1 MIIGSK
7 YLFSVSLAPHQQTSK
22 PYWTVCSW
30 NYRCHFILKWITGCY
45 LAQHLPTRGP
55 AAALTQAVDEPEEW
69 EHGNGGGPGEG
80 YVDAPHQEQADGEKP
95 AGADLIRQHAT
106 DKLTDGIG
114 HGLTAGDQT
123 CRGITKVTITQCRE
137 GDNNILQK

>member
-1 MIIGSK
+1 MS
-7 YLFSVSLAPHQQTSK
+7 QT
-22 PYWTVCSW
+22 
-30 NYRCHFILKWITGCY
+30 
-45 LAQHLPTRGP
+45 
-55 AAALTQAVDEPEEW
+55 VDEPEER

-80 YVDAPHQEQADGEKP
+80 YVDAPHQEEADGEKP

-123 CRGITKVTITQCRE
+123 CGGIVKVTITQRRE
-137 GDNNILQK
+137 RDNNIVQK